1 MKFGEKVRILRNER
15 KMSQTELGNMCG
27 LSLRTIRN
35 YEVDGRYPKQRE
47 VYAKLAA
54 ALKCEVNFLLSE
66 DEELLLKAR
75 QKSGYKDA
83 KGVEELVADV
93 SALFTGGELSEK
105 DKDALMHT
113 LEKAYWMA
121 KKQGKVHAKE
131 MQKDGEE

>member
-15 KMSQTELGNMCG
+15 KMSQTELGKMCG

-66 DEELLLKAR
+66 NEGFSLQAQ
-75 QKSGYKDA
+75 QKTGYKGTKD
-83 KGVEELVADV
+83 VEELIADV
-93 SALFTGGELSEK
+93 SAFFTSGELSEK
-105 DKDALMHT
+105 DKDSLMHA
-113 LEKAYWMA
+113 LQEAYWMA
-121 KKQGKVHAKE
+121 KKRGKVHVE
-131 MQKDGEE
+131 GIQKDSGK